1 MSRVTESL
9 EIYHKMVETE
19 VERHLLIAV
28 SKLLFHPLLITLQWR
43 LSEQK
48 HSEQ

>member
-1 MSRVTESL
+1 MKDSL

-19 VERHLLIAV
+19 TGSHLLILV
-28 SKLLFHPLLITLQWR
+28 FKLLPHPLLVNLQWR

-48 HSEQ
+48 HRKQ